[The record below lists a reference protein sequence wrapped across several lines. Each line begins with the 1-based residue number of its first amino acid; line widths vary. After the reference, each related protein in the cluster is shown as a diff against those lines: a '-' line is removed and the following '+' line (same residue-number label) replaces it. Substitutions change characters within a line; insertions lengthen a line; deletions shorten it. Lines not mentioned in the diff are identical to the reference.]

1 MLQIPAMPSLLAAVE
16 DGRWALGLG
25 DPTPM
30 GWATVGGYLIAAAL
44 CMLWAKPSGS
54 GRLLP
59 AMLAAAMTLLALNK
73 QLDLQSLLTEI
84 GRDAAK
90 AQGWY
95 EDRQTFQTIF
105 IAAIAGVAGLGF
117 VVSLWMLRRRWRE
130 STLPLVGVAF
140 LLAFVVVRA
149 ASFHHVDQGLGETWI
164 GLRFNWILELGG
176 IALVGVGSLVGWRVR
191 QAASRNRCEPLQ
203 AAKADLDSVNG
214 DASSPGEVAVGAA
227 DETRSK
233 SVRPARSSPLEGFVV
248 RPIRISN
255 GPRSGRAETERPPLP
270 PPRVVS

>member
-16 DGRWALGLG
+16 DGRWALGLC

-30 GWATVGGYLIAAAL
+30 GWATVGGYLLAAAL
-44 CMLWAKPSGS
+44 CMLWAKPSGAWL
-54 GRLLP
+54 LLP
-59 AMLAAAMTLLALNK
+59 AMLAAAMTLLAVNK

-105 IAAIAGVAGLGF
+105 IAAIGGGATLGF
-117 VVSLWMLRRRWRE
+117 AAMLWMLRRRWRE

-176 IALVGVGSLVGWRVR
+176 IAMVGAGAIAGWRARRTHAIKRPDSSTASNTDRPSENRVEPAGVVSGAV
-191 QAASRNRCEPLQ
+191 AAEETPPRADRPRSR
-203 AAKADLDSVNG
+203 S
-214 DASSPGEVAVGAA
+214 
-227 DETRSK
+227 
-233 SVRPARSSPLEGFVV
+233 LEGFVV

>member
-1 MLQIPAMPSLLAAVE
+1 MLLMPAMSSLLAAVE
-16 DGRWALGLG
+16 DGRWVLGLG

-30 GWATVGGYLIAAAL
+30 GWATVGGYLLAAAL
-44 CMLWAKPSGS
+44 CLLWAKPSGA

-59 AMLAAAMTLLALNK
+59 LTLTLAMTVLAVNK

-117 VVSLWMLRRRWRE
+117 VVSLWILRRRWRE
-130 STLPLVGVAF
+130 STLALVGVAF

-149 ASFHHVDQGLGETWI
+149 ASFHHVDQGLGETWV

-176 IALVGVGSLVGWRVR
+176 ILLVGVGSLVGWRVR
-191 QAASRNRCEPLQ
+191 RAEASKSRKPLG
-203 AAKADLDSVNG
+203 ALNADLDSVKD
-214 DASSPGEVAVGAA
+214 DASSSSEVAIVAA
-227 DETRSK
+227 VETPPK
-233 SVRPARSSPLEGFVV
+233 PVRPARSIALEGFVV
-248 RPIRISN
+248 RPIRISE
-255 GPRSGRAETERPPLP
+255 GPRARRAEPDRPAA